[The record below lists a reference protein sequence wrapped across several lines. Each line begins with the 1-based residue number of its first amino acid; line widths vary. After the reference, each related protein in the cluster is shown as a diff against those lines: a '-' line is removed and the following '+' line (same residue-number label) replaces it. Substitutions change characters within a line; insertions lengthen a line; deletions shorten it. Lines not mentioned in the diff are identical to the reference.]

1 MLAQVDDDGNECMVA
16 CASRSLNKHERNY
29 SSYRGECLAEVWAC
43 RLFKHFVHGLHFTL
57 VTDHEPLKWLMGSAV
72 LEGAHARW
80 ACILKEFDMTIVHRA
95 GSKHQNVDALSRL
108 PLPSDVDKT
117 GARLDHD
124 CTSLMDG
131 VEVANVHVGTAQTSL
146 MPTPTHRGSTNQ
158 APVLLK
164 QTAAPANNLLKQPAA
179 SAPGPLKWTGAQPAQ
194 ADGYTERHAATR
206 ICSCESC

>member
-1 MLAQVDDDGNECMVA
+1 
-16 CASRSLNKHERNY
+16 
-29 SSYRGECLAEVWAC
+29 
-43 RLFKHFVHGLHFTL
+43 
-57 VTDHEPLKWLMGSAV
+57 
-72 LEGAHARW
+72 
-80 ACILKEFDMTIVHRA
+80 MTIVHRA

-131 VEVANVHVGTAQTSL
+131 VEVANVPIGTAQTSL

-179 SAPGPLKWTGAQPAQ
+179 SAPGPLKWTGAPAPGPLKWTGAQPAQ